1 MFAKVV
7 LFGVADGLV
16 LTHIIGYAR
25 TLVICIRM
33 REDIKKCFPVFVFF
47 LFGFLLILFFFC
59 LS

>member
-16 LTHIIGYAR
+16 LTHIIDYAR

-47 LFGFLLILFFFC
+47 CLVFF
-59 LS
+59 